1 MDCNAKDGNAMKPT
15 RFAQLVVV
23 CGLLLTLA
31 SIAKPS
37 RLLAQAPPPASVV
50 VAKVEEKPLAGT
62 QSFVGT
68 LSPMRRS
75 VIGSAVDGRVVE
87 YFANDGDWVIKGQP
101 LAQLLT
107 GTIEIEVKAAE
118 ADLRLR
124 EQELREMEQG
134 SLAEEKLQAQ
144 AKMIQSKALMTFAKE
159 KQRRWEKLFAQGNSA
174 SREEMELATQE
185 SVAAEQAYLASQ
197 AAYELAMKGPREEK
211 KAQAAARRDF
221 AEEQVN
227 LLKDRMSKYTMRSP
241 FDGYVVAE
249 YTEVGAWINK
259 GDKVAEVIEIAPIE
273 VTVSVPE
280 NFITGLQATMATNE
294 TQGLPTQADVRVDSL
309 GGEIV
314 AGQVTRI
321 VPQADLRSRTFPVK
335 VQVENPLLGSSH
347 MLKAGMIG
355 HVTLPVE
362 ASRPSTLVPKDA
374 LVLSGGSSMVFVAL
388 TDPKTKQT
396 TVRPVPVKLGLSQGS
411 QIQVFGDLKAGDQV
425 VTRGNERI
433 RPGQAVQIMSAA
445 ADQQAASP
453 K

>member
-1 MDCNAKDGNAMKPT
+1 MKST
-15 RFAQLVVV
+15 FAWQLAAG
-23 CGLLLTLA
+23 CGLLLVFG
-31 SIAKPS
+31 
-37 RLLAQAPPPASVV
+37 LLALPARSLAQGGPPLPSVV
-50 VAKVEEKPLAGT
+50 VATVEEKPLAGT

-75 VIGSAVDGRVVE
+75 VVGSAVDGRVVE
-87 YFANDGDWVIKGQP
+87 YFANDGDWVTKGQP

-118 ADLRLR
+118 AELRLR

-134 SLAEEKLQAQ
+134 SLAEEKLQAH
-144 AKMIQSKALMTFAKE
+144 AKMIQCKALATFAKE

-185 SVAAEQAYLASQ
+185 SVAAEQAQLAAQ

-227 LLKDRMSKYTMRSP
+227 LLKDRMYKYTMRSP

-259 GDKVAEVIEIAPIE
+259 GDQVAEVIEIAPIE

-280 NFITGLQATMATNE
+280 NYITGLQATMAANE
-294 TQGLPTQADVRVDSL
+294 AKNQPTQADVRVDSL
-309 GGEIV
+309 GGDV
-314 AGQVTRI
+314 VVGQVTRI

-335 VQVENPLLGSSH
+335 VQVANPLLGSSH
-347 MLKAGMIG
+347 MLKAGMLG

-362 ASRPSTLVPKDA
+362 AARPSTLVPKDA
-374 LVLSGGSSMVFVAL
+374 LVLTGGNATVFVAL
-388 TDPKTKQT
+388 ADPKTKQA
-396 TVRPVPVKLGLSQGS
+396 TVRPVPVKLGMSQGS
-411 QIQVFGDLKAGDQV
+411 QIQVFGDLKAGDRV

-433 RPGQAVQIMSAA
+433 RPGQTVEIISAGTERQAA
-445 ADQQAASP
+445 A